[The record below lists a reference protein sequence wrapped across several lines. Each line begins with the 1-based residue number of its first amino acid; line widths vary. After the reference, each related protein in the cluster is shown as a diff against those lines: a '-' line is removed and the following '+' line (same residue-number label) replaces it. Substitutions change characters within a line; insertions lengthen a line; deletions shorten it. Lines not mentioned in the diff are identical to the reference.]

1 MDQCKAMSKKKL
13 YVHGALCVALLLLA
27 VVLAA
32 ISNKAILLLFALPP
46 IPGYLMEIW
55 HYLHTDEEK

>member
-1 MDQCKAMSKKKL
+1 MNRKKL

-46 IPGYLMEIW
+46 LPGYLMEIW
-55 HYLHTDEEK
+55 HYLHTDEEN